1 MTADITGNKSR
12 YEEVL
17 AGLNL
22 SELLADV
29 DYEIIGTPPLGI
41 DIADSD
47 IDIACFS
54 PTPDTLAQKLSTALV
69 DYKDLSARTL
79 SFPPYKT
86 EVVSFTFMD
95 WPIEFFI
102 QDCPL
107 KDQFGVRHFFLEK
120 RLLSLLGSEFTQQL
134 IRLKQQGMKTEPA
147 FAKLLGITGDPYLN
161 LLSLENLSDQKI
173 KQLLP
178 CSLQD

>member
-1 MTADITGNKSR
+1 LTGDATKKR
-12 YEEVL
+12 TDYIEVL
-17 AGLNL
+17 NCLGI

-29 DYEIIGTPPLGI
+29 DYEVIGTPPLGI

-47 IDIACFS
+47 IDISCFS
-54 PTPDTLAQKLSTALV
+54 SAPDVLAQKLSTALINH
-69 DYKDLSARTL
+69 KDLSQRTL

-86 EVVSFTFMD
+86 ELVSFTFME

-102 QDCPL
+102 QDRPL
-107 KDQFGVRHFFLEK
+107 KDQFGVRHFLLER
-120 RLLSLLGSEFTQQL
+120 RLLSLLGSKFIQQL

-147 FAKLLGITGDPYLN
+147 FATLLGITGDPYIN
-161 LLSLENLSDQKI
+161 LLSLEDLSDQKI

-178 CSLQD
+178 CSLK